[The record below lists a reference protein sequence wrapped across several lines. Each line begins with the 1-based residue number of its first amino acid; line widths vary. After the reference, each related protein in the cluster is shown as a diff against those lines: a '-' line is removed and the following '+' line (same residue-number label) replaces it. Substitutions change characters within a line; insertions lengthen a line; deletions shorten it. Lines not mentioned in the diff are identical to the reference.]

1 MNETDLAD
9 LKTCSEQKKP
19 YLSDVIKPVFLI
31 RGIVNLI
38 VAPCHSGK
46 TTAANK
52 ILTESGAMSPRGLLL
67 IDTTAG
73 RDALLKHEMAQRT
86 PAELA
91 ELFNVYTRAADA
103 VGDRFITMT
112 YYEFGCYARI
122 YPKPLDSFDVIICDE
137 IHNLIKYLAIEDGQ
151 NRRNFPEGIIEGL
164 DYLDLEYASA
174 FDYLL
179 SRTSKNEAHPPLV
192 VMMTAT
198 PERLRTKFRERN
210 VRYILHDYTDKV
222 RCDKTE
228 NIHHYANLGALL
240 QKLNTRTLIYVP
252 TIKCIQEFSE
262 KADDGKRRI
271 MSLWSMHNKKYP
283 MSKEQLAVRD
293 EILNNGYIPA
303 DIDMLFINAA
313 YETSINIRNEDF
325 QTIVIHN
332 SNKDVQI
339 QARGRLR
346 HDIKDMYV
354 YDSTYT
360 YIEEYFPKEYLD
372 VPLSANDRE
381 MIARD
386 MALTN
391 AKGRPLK
398 WSSIATILKN
408 KGCEIEASR
417 INNQRYYT
425 VRPGFI

>member
-1 MNETDLAD
+1 MNETDLSD
-9 LKTCSEQKKP
+9 LKPCNEEKKP
-19 YLSDVIKPVFLI
+19 YLSDVIKPSSLL
-31 RGIVNLI
+31 RGIINLI

-52 ILTESGAMSPRGLLL
+52 ILTGAGAMSPKGLLL

-86 PAELA
+86 PAELV
-91 ELFNVYTRAADA
+91 ELFNTYTRAADA
-103 VGDRFITMT
+103 VGDRFVTMT

-122 YPKPLDSFDVIICDE
+122 YPKPLDYFDVIICDE
-137 IHNLIKYLAIEDGQ
+137 IHNLIKYIAMEEGQ
-151 NRRNFPEGIIEGL
+151 NRSNFPEGIIEGI
-164 DYLDLEYASA
+164 DYPNLEYASA

-179 SRTSKNEAHPPLV
+179 KRVSMHDACPPLMI
-192 VMMTAT
+192 MMTAT
-198 PERLRTKFRERN
+198 PDRILCKFREMN
-210 VRYILHDYTDKV
+210 QRYILHDFTDKV
-222 RCDKTE
+222 HCDKTE
-228 NIHHYANLGALL
+228 HIHHYANMSSLL
-240 QKLNTRTLIYVP
+240 QKLNTRALIYVP
-252 TIKCIQEFSE
+252 TIKGIQEFSE
-262 KADDGKRRI
+262 KADNGKRRI

-283 MSKEQLAVRD
+283 MSDKQLDVRN
-293 EILNNGYIPA
+293 EILNTGYIPP
-303 DIDMLFINAA
+303 DIDLLFINAA

-354 YDSTYT
+354 YDATYSH
-360 YIEEYFPKEYLD
+360 IEEYFPKEYLD
-372 VPLSANDRE
+372 VPLSAKDRE
-381 MIARD
+381 KIALD

-398 WSSIATILKN
+398 WSSIATILK
-408 KGCEIEASR
+408 KQGCEIEASR

>member
-1 MNETDLAD
+1 
-9 LKTCSEQKKP
+9 
-19 YLSDVIKPVFLI
+19 
-31 RGIVNLI
+31 
-38 VAPCHSGK
+38 
-46 TTAANK
+46 
-52 ILTESGAMSPRGLLL
+52 MSPRGLLL

-91 ELFNVYTRAADA
+91 ELFNAYTRASDA

-112 YYEFGCYARI
+112 YYEFGCYALI
-122 YPKPLDSFDVIICDE
+122 YPEPLDYFDVIICDK
-137 IHNLIKYLAIEDGQ
+137 IHNLVKYLAIEEGQ

-164 DYLDLEYASA
+164 DYPDMEYASA

-179 SRTSKNEAHPPLV
+179 KRASMQDACPPLMI
-192 VMMTAT
+192 MMTAT
-198 PERLRTKFRERN
+198 PDSILCKFREKN
-210 VRYILHDYTDKV
+210 QRYILHDYTAKV
-222 RCDKTE
+222 HCDKTE
-228 NIHHYANLGALL
+228 NIHHYANMGTLL
-240 QKLNTRTLIYVP
+240 QTLNTRALIYVP
-252 TIKCIQEFSE
+252 SIRGIQEYSE
-262 KADDGKRRI
+262 IADNGKRKI
-271 MSLWSMHNKKYP
+271 MSLWSMHNRKYQ
-283 MSKEQLAVRD
+283 MSKAQVDMRE
-293 EILNNGYIPA
+293 EILNTGYIPP
-303 DIDMLFINAA
+303 DIDLLFINAA
-313 YETSINIRNEDF
+313 YETSINIHNEDF

-354 YDSTYT
+354 YDSTYAH
-360 YIEEYFPKEYLD
+360 IEEYFPKEYLD
-372 VPLSANDRE
+372 VPLSAYDRE

-408 KGCEIEASR
+408 SGCEIEASR

-425 VRPGFI
+425 VRSEFI